1 MRFVYR
7 VIWNSRRIDL
17 STPSKSYPQV
27 RTYPQVVSN
36 FVTNCYEISLNFVV
50 SCPWSMVKY
59 KYKEKDKND

>member
-1 MRFVYR
+1 MRFAYR

-36 FVTNCYEISLNFVV
+36 LVTNCYDNLLDFLGFMSVV
-50 SCPWSMVKY
+50 N
-59 KYKEKDKND
+59 DKI